1 MQDKRVRSPNYPAL
15 SLPDALDKVQALYK
29 AQHTHAAPR
38 EVVAKNIGYS
48 GLNGASA
55 TAISALH
62 KYGLL
67 EKMGDEVKVSD
78 RALRILHPHSP
89 AEKSAAIRDA
99 AGDPALFAELAERF
113 PGAMPNDELLRNYLL
128 RKGFA
133 QSAVSSVIL
142 AYRDTSEFAARE
154 GAPYDSASDQGAAPV
169 PSTQIAPTPHT
180 LAAPPPDFITLKTG
194 VKVAVSDNERLV
206 ARYDLEDGAYVQI
219 VATSDVPTE
228 EALDWVEIL
237 ITNKRREL
245 DRRMKRSA
253 LRDAEADREANDD

>member
-1 MQDKRVRSPNYPAL
+1 MNDKRIRSPNYPAV
-15 SLPDALDKVQALYK
+15 SLPDALDKVQALYR

-55 TAISALH
+55 TTISALH

-67 EKMGDEVKVSD
+67 EKIGDEIKVSE
-78 RALRILHPHSP
+78 RALRIMHPHSP
-89 AEKSAAIRDA
+89 EEKVAAIREA
-99 AGDPALFAELAERF
+99 AQDPALFAELAERF
-113 PGAMPNDELLRNYLL
+113 PGYMPNDELLRNYLL

-133 QSAVSSVIL
+133 QGAVSSVIL

-154 GAPYDSASDQGAAPV
+154 SAAYDSASTPSGAQSMASPQT
-169 PSTQIAPTPHT
+169 STF
-180 LAAPPPDFITLKTG
+180 AAPPADFHQSKLSTN
-194 VKVAVSDNERLV
+194 VNVSENERLI

-219 VATSDVPTE
+219 VGTSDVPTE
-228 EALDWVEIL
+228 EALDWIEIL

-245 DRRMKRSA
+245 ERRTKRAA
-253 LRDAEADREANDD
+253 LKKAEAEDNEE

>member
-1 MQDKRVRSPNYPAL
+1 MNDKRIRSPNYPAM
-15 SLPDALDKVQALYK
+15 SLPDALDKVQALYR

-55 TAISALH
+55 TSISALH

-67 EKMGDEVKVSD
+67 EKIGDEIKVSD
-78 RALRILHPHSP
+78 RALRIMHPHSP
-89 AEKSAAIRDA
+89 EERRAAIRDA
-99 AGDPALFAELAERF
+99 AMEPSLFAELAERF
-113 PGAMPNDELLRNYLL
+113 PGAMPNDELLRNYLI

-133 QSAVSSVIL
+133 PAAVSGVIL

-154 GAPYDSASDQGAAPV
+154 GAGHDVGPEVVGSHPMATPQHLQQT
-169 PSTQIAPTPHT
+169 STFV
-180 LAAPPPDFITLKTG
+180 APPADFPQSKLTVTPLM
-194 VKVAVSDNERLV
+194 AANERLV
-206 ARYDLEDGAYVQI
+206 ARYDLEGGAYVQI

-237 ITNKRREL
+237 IANKRREL
-245 DRRMKRSA
+245 ERRMKRAA
-253 LRDAEADREANDD
+253 LKESETEDEADV